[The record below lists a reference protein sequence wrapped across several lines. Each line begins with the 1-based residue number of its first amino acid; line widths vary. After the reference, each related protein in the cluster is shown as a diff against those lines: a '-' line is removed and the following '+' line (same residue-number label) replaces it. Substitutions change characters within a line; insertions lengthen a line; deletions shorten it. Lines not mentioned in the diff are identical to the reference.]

1 MVPLQI
7 HQHGAKGSATTQRE
21 VVYPQMHHLVC
32 RPCGK
37 LHDSTQDTRPRG
49 PNTETSTQAR
59 TQASAGGQA
68 NGFDFLTQSGGHTC
82 PWLQKGGEPLASRF
96 SVGSPR
102 SYRRTCARA
111 GSAGPDDPHMPHQQP
126 FGYSGCECATFDTDR
141 LGKLTHKRLK
151 RPE

>member
-1 MVPLQI
+1 
-7 HQHGAKGSATTQRE
+7 
-21 VVYPQMHHLVC
+21 MHHLVC

-82 PWLQKGGEPLASRF
+82 PWLQKGGEPLRKDFPWA
-96 SVGSPR
+96 VPVH
-102 SYRRTCARA
+102 TEELAHVQDQ
-111 GSAGPDDPHMPHQQP
+111 PDL
-126 FGYSGCECATFDTDR
+126 TDR
-141 LGKLTHKRLK
+141 KSTRLNSSH
-151 RPE
+151 R